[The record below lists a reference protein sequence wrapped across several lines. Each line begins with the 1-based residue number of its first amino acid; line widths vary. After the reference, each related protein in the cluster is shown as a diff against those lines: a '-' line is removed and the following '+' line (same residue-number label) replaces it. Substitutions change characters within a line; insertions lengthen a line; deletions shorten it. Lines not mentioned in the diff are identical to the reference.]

1 MNVLY
6 VILWVVEVMVCL
18 LLIGVILM
26 QRSKGEGAV
35 GLSFGGGMGEAIF
48 GAQMGNV
55 LTRATVIL
63 GFIFLANTLVL
74 SILSARKEGRSLMEG
89 VAQPP
94 PAALPADFGGMPAA
108 APAAPAAETPA
119 PAAPAAVPVAV
130 PAPE

>member
-1 MNVLY
+1 MSVLY
-6 VILWVVEVMVCL
+6 ILLWVLEVVVCL

-35 GLSFGGGMGEAIF
+35 GLSFGGGMGEALF

-63 GFIFLANTLVL
+63 GFVFLTNTLIL

-89 VAQPP
+89 
-94 PAALPADFGGMPAA
+94 AALPAASMPAAMPPSDFGGPGEASVPM
-108 APAAPAAETPA
+108 APASEAPVP
-119 PAAPAAVPVAV
+119 VPVAV
-130 PAPE
+130 PVTE

>member
-1 MNVLY
+1 MSVLY
-6 VILWVVEVMVCL
+6 ILLWVLEVIVCL

-35 GLSFGGGMGEAIF
+35 GLSFGGGMGEALF

-63 GFIFLANTLVL
+63 GFVFLTNTLVL

-89 VAQPP
+89 
-94 PAALPADFGGMPAA
+94 AAPLPTASMPAM
-108 APAAPAAETPA
+108 PSGDYDMPVAPAAEA
-119 PAAPAAVPVAV
+119 PAAMPVAV
-130 PAPE
+130 PVTE